1 MRVSHVLVLA
11 VAGLMV
17 GTLTLV
23 SPTPTLSVT
32 QEKSAAKDKPAQKD
46 RPAKKPKAQSAQ
58 KGRVFEGATKASGA
72 DQVTKATACFGV
84 TPKIEHV
91 APDEVTAGDT
101 ITITGKDFGA
111 AGCLSSIS
119 FGPGNQA
126 KFEQKDESVVTA
138 TVPTIKRKGIVLLT
152 VTTASGEDSKAVFVK

>member
-1 MRVSHVLVLA
+1 MRVSHVVVMA

-23 SPTPTLSVT
+23 NPIPTWSVT
-32 QEKSAAKDKPAQKD
+32 QEKSAEKPAQKD
-46 RPAKKPKAQSAQ
+46 KPAKKPKAQSAQ
-58 KGRVFEGATKASGA
+58 KGRVSEGAIKASGA
-72 DQVTKATACFGV
+72 DQVSKATACFGV

>member
-1 MRVSHVLVLA
+1 MRVSHVVVIA
-11 VAGLMV
+11 VAGLMA

-23 SPTPTLSVT
+23 NPTLTWSVT
-32 QEKSAAKDKPAQKD
+32 PEKPAEKPAQKD
-46 RPAKKPKAQSAQ
+46 KPAKKPKAQSVQ
-58 KGRVFEGATKASGA
+58 KGRVSEGATKASGA
-72 DQVTKATACFGV
+72 DKVSKATACFGV
-84 TPKIEHV
+84 TPKIDHV
-91 APDEVTAGDT
+91 TPDEVTIGDT
-101 ITITGKDFGA
+101 ITITGKDFGS

-138 TVPTIKRKGIVLLT
+138 TVPAIKKKGIVLLT